1 MSDRHKPHFGR
12 ALNGGRGVPEHDV
25 EGDLP
30 GEPLDALV
38 PDVIGHAGAVA
49 DTGIFAGE
57 HGRHVQELVDRDR
70 EIHPPAVA
78 SKKRGS
84 KS

>member
-30 GEPLDALV
+30 GEPLDAHV

-49 DTGIFAGE
+49 DIGIRAGE
-57 HGRHVQELVDRDR
+57 HGKRVQELVDQDR
-70 EIHPPAVA
+70 EIHPTAA
-78 SKKRGS
+78 SKRRDGS
-84 KS
+84 R